1 MLKPLLVAN
10 WKMSQGRIADGAEYL
25 KTLKQAQLPADRE
38 IVICPPFTSLH
49 MFGDIPHGAQNMYW
63 EESGAY
69 TGEVSAMMLK
79 ELGCTYVIIGHSERR
94 QHFGETDETVA
105 KKVTAAL
112 AHGLTPIVCVRSVEE
127 VTPALMGKP
136 IVIAYEP
143 VWAIGTGKAATPE
156 HAQEVHAAI
165 RALVGDQI
173 RIIYGGSVTAD
184 NAASLMA
191 QLDVNG
197 LLIGGASLD
206 VITFLS
212 IIGA

>member
-1 MLKPLLVAN
+1 MN
-10 WKMSQGRIADGAEYL
+10 QGIAETTEFL
-25 KTLKQAQLPADRE
+25 KTLNTAQLPNDRE
-38 IVICPPFTSLH
+38 VVVCPSFTLLH
-49 MFGDIPHGAQNMYW
+49 MFRDVPHGGQNMHW

-69 TGEVSAMMLK
+69 TGEVSATMLK

-94 QHFGETDETVA
+94 QLFGETDETVA

-127 VTPALMGKP
+127 VTPALIGKP
-136 IVIAYEP
+136 TVIAYEP

-165 RALVGDQI
+165 RAIMGDQI
-173 RIIYGGSVTAD
+173 RIIYGGSVSAE

-191 QLDVNG
+191 QPDVNG
-197 LLIGGASLD
+197 LLIGGASLN

-212 IIGA
+212 IIRA